1 MAARTYPGIS
11 SEPLPPPR
19 LIPILDSTKFDERCA
34 VKIDRK
40 SRKEGT
46 CKTIIIDEIERG
58 VIAEKSRGNLIP
70 NQIGHQI
77 GLSIQLVA
85 RYIAVGPA
93 A

>member
-58 VIAEKSRGNLIP
+58 GIAEKSRGNLIP